1 MSARTYL
8 DWNASAPLRPEARA
22 AMVAAFELVGN
33 PSSVH
38 GEGREARHLLE
49 QARGQVAA
57 LMGADP
63 RNVVFTSGG
72 TEANRLALSPGL
84 QAGSEPACDRLLLSA
99 VEHPS
104 VLSGGGFAPEATEMI
119 AVAPDG
125 RVDLADLQ
133 RRIAETTNLRSR
145 LLVSL
150 MLANNETG
158 VIQPVAEAARIV
170 HEAGG
175 LLHVDAVQAAGKI
188 PIEINILGADIISI
202 SAHKMGGPKGVGA
215 VVKRREDLHVRVP
228 LVRGGGQE
236 RGQRAGTENVPG
248 IVGFGAAAEAAR
260 RDLAGER
267 EHMTGLRVRLEAGLR
282 AIAPQT
288 VIFGDR
294 VDRVPNTVLFAVP
307 GIKAETA
314 LIALDL
320 DGVAVSAGAACS
332 SGKVAPSHV
341 LAAMGVSPELAGG
354 AIRASCGYSS
364 TKADIDRL
372 LEAWRKRVEALPTGE
387 QGIAA

>member
-1 MSARTYL
+1 
-8 DWNASAPLRPEARA
+8 
-22 AMVAAFELVGN
+22 
-33 PSSVH
+33 
-38 GEGREARHLLE
+38 
-49 QARGQVAA
+49 
-57 LMGADP
+57 
-63 RNVVFTSGG
+63 
-72 TEANRLALSPGL
+72 
-84 QAGSEPACDRLLLSA
+84 LLSA

-104 VLSGGGFAPEATEMI
+104 VLSGGGFAAGATETI
-119 AVAPDG
+119 TVAPDG

-133 RRIAETTNLRSR
+133 RRLVEATDLRAR

-175 LLHVDAVQAAGKI
+175 LLHVDAVQAAGKMTI
-188 PIEINILGADIISI
+188 DLNSLGADIISI

-236 RGQRAGTENVPG
+236 RGQRAGTENVAG

-267 EHMTGLRVRLEAGLR
+267 EHMTGLRARLEAGLR

-354 AIRASCGYSS
+354 AIRASCGYS
-364 TKADIDRL
+364 TTEADIDRL
-372 LEAWRKRVEALPTGE
+372 LEAWRKRVEALPTE
-387 QGIAA
+387 QQGIAA